1 MAVLAE
7 CPGCHKKQAVKN
19 KLCTCREDL
28 VKAKRSNKVR
38 YWISYRLPGGKQTRE
53 YVGLSIEE
61 ARDADGKRK
70 VQKRENRIFEILP
83 QATMTFQELSDWYM
97 KKESVK
103 AKKYYPLLCL
113 CLKKFNSDF
122 GSR

>member
-28 VKAKRSNKVR
+28 VKAKRSKKVR
-38 YWISYRLPGGKQTRE
+38 YWISYRLPGGKQSRE

-61 ARDADGKRK
+61 ARDADGKRRS
-70 VQKRENRIFEILP
+70 QKRENRIFEILP
-83 QATMTFQELSDWYM
+83 ESKMTFNELTEWYLSLE
-97 KKESVK
+97 KVK
-103 AKKYYPLLCL
+103 ALPYYPTIRICL
-113 CLKKFNSDF
+113 DRFNE
-122 GSR
+122 